1 MKKYNKPE
9 LNIEVINLETSIA
22 ISGTVG
28 GTNHYG
34 ANGTDNVTFDQWK
47 DLFGN

>member
-22 ISGTVG
+22 LSGTLPHFNNYG
-28 GTNHYG
+28 NDAGT
-34 ANGTDNVTFDQWK
+34 VTWD

>member
-22 ISGTVG
+22 LSGTVG
-28 GTNHYG
+28 NINEYG
-34 ANGTDNVTFDQWK
+34 SNATDKVTYEQWGSLFD
-47 DLFGN
+47 